1 MKLRAA
7 TDSSTG
13 GEEGDFGGGGMD
25 AAAPGCLWARL
36 EGARG
41 LQAGRV
47 VLAVVGMGAT
57 HLRARLPGEDD
68 RRGGGLGCGEVSWAE
83 VAQVGGLLFLFY
95 FSFLF
100 SSVIC
105 FGSAIKILSQFIK
118 MPK

>member
-1 MKLRAA
+1 VKLRAA
-7 TDSSTG
+7 TESSTG
-13 GEEGDFGGGGMD
+13 GGEGDFGGGEWIERVL
-25 AAAPGCLWARL
+25 GCLWARL

-68 RRGGGLGCGEVSWAE
+68 RRGGGLGCGKVSWAG
-83 VAQVGGLLFLFY
+83 VAQVGGLLSFFL